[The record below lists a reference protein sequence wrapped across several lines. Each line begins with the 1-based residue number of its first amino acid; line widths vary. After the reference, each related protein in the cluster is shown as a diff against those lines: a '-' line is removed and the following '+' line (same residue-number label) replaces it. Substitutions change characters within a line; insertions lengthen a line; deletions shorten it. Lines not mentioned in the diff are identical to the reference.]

1 MSRERV
7 LLRRLRTLET
17 LDESVAA
24 LRALSAQHFRVA
36 RGLLPAARAYRDE
49 LTAMLGVLQRAGSA
63 GEHEEKAPAGVVL
76 ITADLGLVGEYTP
89 RLVREALALRAERGA
104 GPLLCLGRRALGPL
118 EREGVHP
125 DSLHSAPT
133 TVGSLPSLLLPL
145 VDEIL
150 ALRRM
155 GWLGTLWLVAARFEG
170 AGHFRAVRVP
180 VLPVV
185 APPTSV
191 PLAASPYSEPAH
203 LRTVLVR
210 EYLYAALHET
220 MLEALASEN
229 GKRLVTAESAR
240 SWLADRIGA
249 TRRRAAAIRRET
261 STQEVLEVV
270 TAARAARRG
279 EGEEEGEGAWTL
291 RS

>member
-17 LDESVAA
+17 LDEAVGA

-49 LTAMLGVLQRAGSA
+49 ITAALGAL
-63 GEHEEKAPAGVVL
+63 APFATPPEPVGDAPTGVVL
-76 ITADLGLVGEYTP
+76 IAADLGLVGDYVG
-89 RLVREALALRAERGA
+89 RLAGEALALRAERGA
-104 GPLLCLGRRALGPL
+104 GPLFCFGHRALAPL
-118 EREGVHP
+118 ERGGLRPDRVHP
-125 DSLHSAPT
+125 SPT
-133 TVGSLPSLLLPL
+133 SVESLPGLLLPL

-150 ALRRM
+150 ALRRA
-155 GWLGTLWLVAARFEG
+155 GELGPLWLVAARFEG
-170 AGHFRAVRVP
+170 AGQYRAVRVP

-185 APPTSV
+185 APPGA
-191 PLAASPYSEPAH
+191 PRLAASPYSEPAH
-203 LRTVLVR
+203 LRTVVVR
-210 EYLYAALHET
+210 EYLYAALYET
-220 MLEALASEN
+220 LLEALASEH

-240 SWLADRIGA
+240 SWLTERIEA
-249 TRRRAAAIRRET
+249 THRRAAAIRRET

-270 TAARAARRG
+270 TSARAARRG
-279 EGEEEGEGAWTL
+279 NGGSGWKR